1 MSATAADL
9 PDDVAIL
16 KAMVLAGLEREARM
30 QHIIDQITRTT
41 FGKRSEK
48 LNEDQLA
55 LGLDDLDVAR
65 AELEA
70 LAEQAAAAAGQK
82 KERARREPGTARA
95 SLPAHLARVE
105 EVIFPDETECPCCGG
120 VLHCIDS
127 DISSRLDVIPVQYR
141 VIVTSRPKMACR
153 ACSDG
158 VFQAPAPKHV
168 VPGGL
173 PTEALIAD
181 VLVKKYADHTPFYR
195 QAQALRRQGIE
206 IDRGTMCNWAG
217 RAAAWLGR
225 LTSRMRADLLSGARL
240 FVDETTAKVL
250 APGTGKVK
258 TGYLWAIARD
268 DGAHGGTDPP
278 AVAYTYMPGRGKVWA
293 EKLLGDFTGIVQCD
307 GYGAYKHIEALDRRA
322 GPGTLASCWAHVRR
336 GYFDDAKGG
345 NAPVADEALR
355 RIAGLYKQDRGSYP
369 RLQPRTQTDGTP
381 G

>member
-105 EVIFPDETECPCCGG
+105 EVILPDETECPCCGG

-173 PTEALIAD
+173 PTGALIAD

-307 GYGAYKHIEALDRRA
+307 GYGAYKHIEAPDRRA

-336 GYFDDAKGG
+336 GYFDDAKGS

-355 RIAGLYKQDRGSYP
+355 RIAGRDCQDFRV
-369 RLQPRTQTDGTP
+369 RP
-381 G
+381 GG